1 MHLLAF
7 FYVFEYNM
15 DMITSYEQACRILG
29 VSLDST
35 KEEQKNAYRKI
46 AKKYHPD
53 SLAAGD
59 DSRNLPAVE
68 QDKMIQ
74 FYCLATQAY
83 EYLLNTEKP
92 KSQKILGNTVLYHN
106 KPSSLQ
112 NSYHRKQME
121 AKRKAEKLEEL
132 QRKAREIHEKE
143 QKAKEDE
150 LLNQIRWLRIADII
164 HRVMREDRQKKEK

>member
-1 MHLLAF
+1 
-7 FYVFEYNM
+7 M

-53 SLAAGD
+53 SLRSGD
-59 DSRNLPAVE
+59 ERRNLSSAE

-83 EYLLNTEKP
+83 EYLSNAEKP
-92 KSQKILGNTVLYHN
+92 KLQKILGNTV
-106 KPSSLQ
+106 PSYTKSAYPQ
-112 NSYHRKQME
+112 DSYHRKQME
-121 AKRKAEKLEEL
+121 AKRKAEKMEQLK
-132 QRKAREIHEKE
+132 RKAQEIHEKE
-143 QKAKEDE
+143 QKAKENE

-164 HRVMREDRQKKEK
+164 HRVMREDQQKKET